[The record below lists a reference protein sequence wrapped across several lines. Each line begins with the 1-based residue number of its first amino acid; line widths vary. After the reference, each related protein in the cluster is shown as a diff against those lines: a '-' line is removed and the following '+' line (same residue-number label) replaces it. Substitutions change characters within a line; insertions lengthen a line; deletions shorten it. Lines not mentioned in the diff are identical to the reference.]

1 MGSLVKLSCMM
12 LGRWS
17 REAQMRV
24 AACGGGRAMEAILA
38 LERFGDAF
46 SVYDTRVHYV
56 RGGDES
62 DPEEVRPLADEERR
76 HREDAVSYLE
86 QIKSREAR
94 RVAAFEAEAA
104 ALLDQMDSMDK
115 LEWCRQWA
123 EVMTK
128 LKAPYTGNGS
138 WQDWLA
144 EVEAGLEPAE

>member
-1 MGSLVKLSCMM
+1 
-12 LGRWS
+12 
-17 REAQMRV
+17 
-24 AACGGGRAMEAILA
+24 MEAILT
-38 LERFGDAF
+38 LDRSGDAF
-46 SVYDTRVHYV
+46 LVHDARAQYV
-56 RGGDES
+56 RGGDGP
-62 DPEEVRPLADEERR
+62 DRKEVRPLADEERR
-76 HREDAVSYLE
+76 HQEAAVSYLE